1 MTFSEYEELKR
12 ELLAAKERAFKG
24 SITAAQA
31 VLYDDLMENILSS
44 LEGEQIAN
52 TSQNIS
58 SLAVVDKVWNNFVQ
72 NEIIPIMRKYVSDLK
87 EINTLNAQYFGVFA
101 ETKRIMDEVE
111 KEINQST
118 FDRLGVNQKGGV
130 IKGGYLD
137 SLIRDET
144 VKNEVKKLTYKAIVS
159 ERITKKEYIA
169 SMREL
174 VKGSQGKMGALDRH
188 FDTFAYDTYTQHD
201 RSVSWQYAGRLGLK
215 YAAYLGGLVEDSRP
229 FCVVRN
235 GKTFSTE
242 EILKF
247 GTPKDTY
254 GGYTNKS
261 KGEFKGKPLEYD
273 PIIDCGGYRCRHS
286 LNFMTEK
293 EARRRRPDLFTTD

>member
-12 ELLAAKERAFKG
+12 ELLHAKETAFKG
-24 SITAAQA
+24 SVTAAQS
-31 VLYDDLMENILSS
+31 VLYDS
-44 LEGEQIAN
+44 LIEELLVSLKGEQIAN
-52 TSQNIS
+52 TSENIS
-58 SLAVVDKVWNNFVQ
+58 SLAVIDKVWGKFVQ
-72 NEIIPIMRKYVSDLK
+72 DEIIPIMRKYVSDLR
-87 EINTLNAQYFGVFA
+87 EINALNAEYFGVFT
-101 ETKRIMDEVE
+101 ETKRIMN
-111 KEINQST
+111 EIESDINKNT
-118 FDRLGVNQKGGV
+118 YERLGVNRQGGV

-159 ERITKKEYIA
+159 ERVTKKEYIQ
-169 SMREL
+169 SVKEL
-174 VKGSQGKMGALDRH
+174 VKGSDGKMGALDRH
-188 FDTFAYDTYTQHD
+188 FDTFAYDTFTQHD
-201 RSVSWQYAGRLGLK
+201 RSVSWQYADRLNLK

-229 FCVVRN
+229 FCKVRN
-235 GKTFSTE
+235 GKTFSKD

-261 KGEFKGKPLEYD
+261 KGEFKGKPNEYD
-273 PIIDCGGYRCRHS
+273 PVLDCGGYRCRHS

-293 EARRRRPDLFTTD
+293 EARRRRPDLFTD